1 MVKKTIFLIS
11 IILVTVRTEGMA
23 TANYDESNIK
33 RTIYPKKSF
42 LKRSYSWSAENSSKK
57 RKKEKNFQ
65 IMGDNNEN
73 IDINLRKRE
82 MQNKKLLLHILE
94 EVNQRKT
101 LKIEELNKENEE
113 MRNEFSYLSSK
124 IEKLDKE
131 NAEMRN
137 EFSCLSN
144 EMEKIKLE
152 GKDKETCSKNLL
164 KESSS
169 TSILEKFMDHE
180 IKCYSPTYA
189 ASPTYDSNEEP
200 TLQEDHYLP
209 DLSIIQHLILREGY
223 ENIISK
229 F

>member
-113 MRNEFSYLSSK
+113 MRNEFS
-124 IEKLDKE
+124 
-131 NAEMRN
+131 
-137 EFSCLSN
+137 CLSN